1 MTTQIFHYLNILLT
15 PQEKTKMGFLA
26 FLSVFVSLIEMGALI
41 LILPFIAIVSDNSLI
56 ETNRYLNYMYAFLDM
71 KSYAVF
77 INFIGFSLIALYIV
91 RSVLNTVFLYEI
103 TKFSNQVVASV
114 RKNLFYRDIKLLY
127 TSFSTKN
134 TSSLANTIIIEANN
148 IYHIVFPILTIV
160 SEGIIFV
167 LLISLLLYQNFQVS
181 SFLFLFFAIVSFAVL
196 KYFKKYF
203 GVQGKERAVLAEKNS
218 RLISESFGNFK
229 YIKLSNIENKISDQ
243 FTENSVKLANT
254 NTLYLVLSALPRYIF
269 ETLGLIIIILAIL
282 YLYSIGS
289 SVLSTIG
296 LYVIS
301 FYRLL
306 PSVNK
311 IINSLNSI
319 KFYEKSFDT
328 IIENLSYPIEE
339 DEKEKQDIAFD
350 SQIELKDVSFSFGAK
365 KLFDKVNLT
374 INKND
379 KIAFVGESGSGKT
392 TLVNILTTL
401 IYDIEGQL
409 LIDGVVVDQKNCEA
423 WRKKIGY
430 IPQDLYLFDGTVA
443 ENVVFGSGVYDESK
457 IIEVLKIA
465 KIYDFFLKKEGLDTL
480 VGDNA
485 IQLSGGQK
493 QRLAIAR
500 ALYGNPE
507 ILVLDEAT
515 SALDMATEEDIMR
528 DIYEISINKT
538 LFVIAHRLNTIQGC
552 NRIIKMDNGAL
563 NEQL

>member
-1 MTTQIFHYLNILLT
+1 MNAQMFHYLNILLT
-15 PQEKTKMGFLA
+15 PQEKTRMALFA
-26 FLSVFVSLIEMGALI
+26 FLSIFVSLIEMGTLI
-41 LILPFIAIVSDNSLI
+41 LILPFIAIVADNTLI
-56 ETNRYLNYMYAFLDM
+56 DTNYYLNYLYTLFGI
-71 KSYAVF
+71 KSHTMF
-77 INFIGFSLIALYIV
+77 IYLIGSFLIALYII

-103 TKFSNQVVASV
+103 TKFSNQVVANV

-127 TSFSTKN
+127 TAYATKN
-134 TSSLANTIIIEANN
+134 SSSLANTIIIEANN
-148 IYHIVFPILTIV
+148 IYHIVFPILTII
-160 SEGIIFV
+160 SEGIIFI
-167 LLISLLLYQNFQVS
+167 LLITLLLYQNFQVS
-181 SFLFLFFAIVSFAVL
+181 SFIFLFFAIVSFIVL
-196 KYFKKYF
+196 KYFKIYF
-203 GVQGKERAVLAEKNS
+203 GVQGEERAILTEKNS

-243 FTENSVKLANT
+243 FAENSLKLANT
-254 NTLYLVLSALPRYIF
+254 NTLYLVLSSLPRYIF
-269 ETLGLIIIILAIL
+269 ETLGLVFIILAIL

-289 SVLSTIG
+289 SILSTIG

-311 IINSLNSI
+311 IINGLNSI
-319 KFYEKSFDT
+319 NFYEKSFDK
-328 IIENLSYPIEE
+328 IIENLSYSIEH
-339 DEKEKQDIAFD
+339 DEVEKQNIVFG
-350 SQIELKDVSFSFGAK
+350 SQIELKDISFSFGSK
-365 KLFDKVNLT
+365 KLFDKINLT
-374 INKND
+374 IKKND
-379 KIAFVGESGSGKT
+379 KLAFVGESGSGKT

-401 IYDIEGQL
+401 IYDIKGEL
-409 LIDGVVVDQKNCEA
+409 LIDGVAVNQKNCEA

-443 ENVVFGSGVYDESK
+443 ENVVFGSELYDENK

-528 DIYEISINKT
+528 DIYEISANKT
-538 LFVIAHRLNTIQGC
+538 LLVIAHRLNTIQGC
-552 NRIIKMDNGAL
+552 NRIIKMDNGIL